1 MSPTETLEPNILIG
15 TPAYGG
21 QVHIDYVRGLLD
33 YFRHRIRFSV
43 LTIGNESLITRARNT
58 IISTFYQSQ
67 GHTHLLFLDGDVHL
81 TGEGLQTLLRH
92 RLPVIGAA
100 VALKQVNASG
110 SKPVNYMGVLSQQ
123 DNLLTVEKLGTAVL
137 MLERAAVEALVDDAI
152 ADGRVYEYTIETEYG
167 SNKVENYDVFQVG
180 VEDKIYLS
188 EDFWVCHRLRQL
200 GFAINVDLSV
210 PTIHYGIQCF

>member
-1 MSPTETLEPNILIG
+1 MNETETLEPCILIG

-21 QVHIDYVRGLLD
+21 QVHVDYVHGLLD
-33 YFRHRIRFSV
+33 YFRHQIRFRV
-43 LTIGNESLITRARNT
+43 MTIGNESLITRARNT

-67 GHTHLLFLDGDVHL
+67 EYTHLLFLDADVHL
-81 TGEGLQTLLRH
+81 TGEGLQTLLQH

-100 VALKQVNASG
+100 VALKQANASG
-110 SKPVNYMGVLSQQ
+110 SKPANYRGVLSQQ

-137 MLERAAVEALVDDAI
+137 MLERTAVEALVDEAI
-152 ADGRVYEYTIETEYG
+152 ADGRVYEYTIETELG
-167 SNKVENYDVFQVG
+167 RTKVENYDVFQVG

-200 GFAINVDLSV
+200 GFDINVDLSV
-210 PTIHYGIQCF
+210 PTTHYGIQRF